1 MSKQKLPSVSFF
13 QFEPLCWFVKKPDEG
28 HVRDNFVGS
37 YSSGSSNTRLYVT
50 ADGLMVLD
58 LCEYEDAGE
67 LTLDIDNEDGDSILK
82 ANLENR
88 SKVANCLRSTIIS
101 NTLIERNISL
111 ELFQPI
117 TMSNI
122 QTCPNVRYPMNF
134 PVIEGGRELVID
146 RKTLGDAVMK
156 FERMAENRTYL
167 DIINLIYKAHWE
179 FSLGNFTNA
188 LIESWTVIEKMI
200 NMKWEV
206 FIDRCKSE
214 GVPVNSR
221 RKDRLANGSE
231 FSAFVL
237 SEFLS
242 LSGLIDH
249 KKYDTI
255 SLLRSVRNKWMH
267 NMVQASDEIAVKAL
281 TLSTDM
287 FSEQMGFPYR
297 LPITLSV
304 QVVTV
309 TNLHRSG

>member
-1 MSKQKLPSVSFF
+1 MSKTKLPSVSFF
-13 QFEPLCWFVKKPDEG
+13 QFEPLCWFVEKPDEG
-28 HVRDNFVGS
+28 RVENNFVGG
-37 YSSGSSNTRLYVT
+37 YSSGSSNTRVYVT

-67 LTLDIDNEDGDSILK
+67 ILLDIDNKDGDSILK

-101 NTLIERNISL
+101 NTLIEKDISL
-111 ELFQPI
+111 ELSQPI
-117 TMSNI
+117 TISNI
-122 QTCPNVRYPMNF
+122 KTCPDVRYPLNF
-134 PVIEGGRELVID
+134 GIIEGERELVID
-146 RKTLGDAVMK
+146 RNVLGDAVMK

-167 DIINLIYKAHWE
+167 DICNLIYKAHWE
-179 FSLGNFTNA
+179 FSQGNFTNA

-200 NMKWEV
+200 NMKWEG
-206 FIDRCKSE
+206 FIDKCKSK
-214 GVPVNSR
+214 GVPINSR
-221 RKDRLANGSE
+221 RKDKLTNGSG
-231 FSAFVL
+231 FSAYAL

-249 KKYDTI
+249 EKYKKI
-255 SLLRSVRNKWMH
+255 SEIRGVRNKWMH
-267 NMVQASDEIAVKAL
+267 NMVQASDETAAKAL

-287 FSEQMGFPYR
+287 YSEQMGFPYR

-309 TNLHRSG
+309 TNRH